1 VGGPFLLVSIYFQM
15 LVVVALVVMIVLN
28 GVPLTIKILFQPWQA
43 AIKLIAALLIGVI
56 IKTLNGYLIN
66 QWASKQ
72 VGPPPQAILH
82 RYQRS
87 TTMRRISDRIIDL
100 HTCADCSH
108 LDLERST
115 WSARGIGIPDRCQ

>member
-1 VGGPFLLVSIYFQM
+1 MGAHHQHNGLHWRLAARYVGGPFLLVSIYFQM

-82 RYQRS
+82 RHQRS
-87 TTMRRISDRIIDL
+87 TTMR
-100 HTCADCSH
+100 
-108 LDLERST
+108 
-115 WSARGIGIPDRCQ
+115 